1 MSGSLVVHSS
11 LFCVPIEGVTEEE
24 RYRKYGNQGNI
35 GKIRE
40 NNKKGRKSQKNER
53 LKREIDK
60 PRENNQLLQ
69 PYSINHV
76 HNSKKNLYF

>member
-35 GKIRE
+35 GKIGEQQERE
-40 NNKKGRKSQKNER
+40 EKSE
-53 LKREIDK
+53 E
-60 PRENNQLLQ
+60 
-69 PYSINHV
+69 
-76 HNSKKNLYF
+76 